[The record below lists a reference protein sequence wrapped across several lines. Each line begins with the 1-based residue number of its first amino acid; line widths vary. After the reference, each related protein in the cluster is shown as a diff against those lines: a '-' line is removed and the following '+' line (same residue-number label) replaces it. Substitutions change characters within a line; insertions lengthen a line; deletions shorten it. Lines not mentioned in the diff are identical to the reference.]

1 LGEGGEFHDFAAGEG
16 GFVGAQADAGPVGG
30 FHGVR
35 VALAVLDEGADRA
48 RAVAGRTLARV
59 YDRLGFLPAR

>member
-1 LGEGGEFHDFAAGEG
+1 L
-16 GFVGAQADAGPVGG
+16 
-30 FHGVR
+30 
-35 VALAVLDEGADRA
+35 LAVLDEGADRA